1 MINCFKKI
9 ELTDWEDLSNGVDNY
24 IQTTDI
30 LQKKYSWNTID
41 SAEILDKIPML
52 ETIFS
57 VYNLK
62 VKTVAIIFRSPLSR
76 GGIHIDS
83 GVGIRALIPIR
94 NYQGSYTKFFDVD
107 KSKIQIKTGAAG
119 DRYYDIP
126 KSAIIAEIASVETI
140 TPIVFDPQVP
150 HGVWTNPNLY
160 GPRLTLTIGFN
171 RSPRE
176 LLS

>member
-9 ELTDWEDLSNGVDNY
+9 ELADWEDLSSSVDNY

-30 LQKKYSWNTID
+30 LQKKYNWNTID
-41 SAEILDKIPML
+41 SVEILGKIPML
-52 ETIFS
+52 KTIFS
-57 VYNLK
+57 VYDLK
-62 VKTVAIIFRSPLSR
+62 VRTVAIILRSPLSR

-83 GVGIRALIPIR
+83 GVGVRALIPIK
-94 NYQGSYTKFFDVD
+94 NCQGSYTKFFDVD
-107 KSKIQIKTGAAG
+107 KSKIQIKIGADG
-119 DRYYDIP
+119 DQYYHIP
-126 KSAIIAEIASVETI
+126 ESAVTAEIASVETI

-150 HGVWTNPNLY
+150 HGVWTNPTCHS
-160 GPRLTLTIGFN
+160 PRLTLTIGFN